1 MESINIDLFHFMNAG
16 SGLAGFG
23 LALPVMLA
31 EYLIWIVP
39 GLLVFLWF
47 RNRSEP
53 ARGRLLSAFF
63 SAMFA
68 LGVNQLIGLFYQH
81 PRPFM
86 AGLGH
91 TYLQHATDSSFPS
104 DHVTVFCSVGLALCL
119 DRTTRRTGAVL
130 MLVALPVAWARVY
143 LGVHFP
149 FDMIGAAGTASIS
162 VALMSIVAHQLNML
176 AIRPLLRLYA
186 RLAPERNLAR
196 P

>member
-16 SGLAGFG
+16 SGLTGFG
-23 LALPVMLA
+23 LALPVLLA

-53 ARGRLLSAFF
+53 ARERLLSAFF
-63 SAMFA
+63 SAMLA
-68 LGVNQLIGLFYQH
+68 LGINQLIGLFYQH

-86 AGLGH
+86 VGLGH
-91 TYLQHATDSSFPS
+91 TYLLHATDSSFPS
-104 DHVTVFCSVGLALCL
+104 DHATVFCSVGLALFL
-119 DRTTRRTGAVL
+119 DRTTRRAGAAL
-130 MLVALPVAWARVY
+130 MLMALPVAWARVY

-149 FDMIGAAGTASIS
+149 FDMIGAAGTAAIS
-162 VALMSIVAHQLNML
+162 VVLMSIVAHPLNML

-186 RLAPERNLAR
+186 RLAPERYLAHQ
-196 P
+196 